1 MSDVVAVFAS
11 IVDWEAL
18 LETVAAALVAGVG
31 IAIAFSLAIYGVAR
45 FAEARRAGASLAAGA
60 AATLAVVA
68 LIVCVGA
75 ITAGILI
82 IAAA

>member
-1 MSDVVAVFAS
+1 MGVFAT

-45 FAEARRAGASLAAGA
+45 FAEARRAGTSLAAGA
-60 AATLAVVA
+60 AALLAVVA
-68 LIVCVGA
+68 LVVCVGV
-75 ITAGILI
+75 ITIVVVVMASS
-82 IAAA
+82 

>member
-1 MSDVVAVFAS
+1 MGVFAT

-60 AATLAVVA
+60 AALLAVVA
-68 LIVCVGA
+68 LVVCVGA
-75 ITAGILI
+75 ITIGIVVT
-82 IAAA
+82 ASS

>member
-1 MSDVVAVFAS
+1 MGVFAT

-60 AATLAVVA
+60 AALLAVVA
-68 LIVCVGA
+68 LVGCVGA
-75 ITAGILI
+75 ITIGVAVM
-82 IAAA
+82 ASS